1 MSKTALRS
9 ALYSASKT
17 LDEGR
22 LSYQSLVDYKAILR
36 LCLEQLSQMGFIL
49 RSIDSL
55 KQKHVEKLIQHW
67 QENKLSAGTIKN
79 RVSVLRR
86 ITELSGRK
94 EVVKTNADYQLAPR
108 QYHRQVSI
116 AITDIDLDK
125 IEDPYIRASVSLQ
138 QVFGLRR
145 EEAIKFKP
153 HQADERLAIRLQGS
167 WTKGGIA
174 RLIPFTNPTQRECLD
189 RVKALVGKHESLI
202 PKGSTYRQQRMR
214 YDNVTQALGYQHLH
228 GLRHAYAQRRYE
240 EMTHF
245 ITKGYGWKS
254 PINGGPK
261 KEQLNDFEKHVDRQV
276 RLMLSQE
283 LGHSREAIVKSYIG

>member
-1 MSKTALRS
+1 MSKKAIAS
-9 ALYSASKT
+9 AYHSVVNT
-17 LDEGR
+17 LVDAH
-22 LSYQSLVDYKAILR
+22 LSYQSMADYKSILQMS
-36 LCLEQLSQMGFIL
+36 LAQLSKMGFIL

-94 EVVKTNADYQLAPR
+94 EVVKSNTDYQLAPR

-138 QVFGLRR
+138 QAFGLRR

-189 RVKALVGKHESLI
+189 RVKALVGKNESLI
-202 PKGSTYRQQRMR
+202 PKGNTYRQQRMR
-214 YDNVTQALGYQHLH
+214 YDN
-228 GLRHAYAQRRYE
+228 E
-240 EMTHF
+240 
-245 ITKGYGWKS
+245 
-254 PINGGPK
+254 
-261 KEQLNDFEKHVDRQV
+261 
-276 RLMLSQE
+276 
-283 LGHSREAIVKSYIG
+283 

>member
-1 MSKTALRS
+1 MSKKAIAS
-9 ALYSASKT
+9 AYHSVVNT
-17 LDEGR
+17 LVDAH
-22 LSYQSLVDYKAILR
+22 LSYQSMADYKSILQMS
-36 LCLEQLSQMGFIL
+36 LAQLSQMGFIL

-55 KQKHVEKLIQHW
+55 KQKHIEKLIQQW

-138 QVFGLRR
+138 QAFGLRR

-189 RVKALVGKHESLI
+189 RVKALVGKNESLI

-214 YDNVTQALGYQHLH
+214 YDNVTQSLGYQHLH

-245 ITKGYGWKS
+245 ITKGYGWKA

-283 LGHSREAIVKSYIG
+283 LGHSREAVVKSYIG